1 MTSEKNIN
9 IFLVDDDAVLLKA
22 MEIEFAHAGGYNVK
36 TFPTGEQCMEN
47 IFYRPD
53 VVVLDYHL
61 DGISQGAMNGIETL
75 DKIKAYDSNIH
86 VIMLSSQDK
95 ITVAIDCM
103 HHNALDYVIKSE
115 TAFLRIEKVIT
126 AVMSFQKMRGELNW
140 YMERM

>member
-126 AVMSFQKMRGELNW
+126 AVMTYQKMRGELNW

>member
-9 IFLVDDDAVLLKA
+9 IFLVDYDAVLLKA

-126 AVMSFQKMRGELNW
+126 AVMTYQKMRGELNW